1 MVMKNRKQ
9 DILQFTATLVII
21 GLLNI
26 LGSLVHSRFD
36 LTKEG
41 RYSLSDATKNLLSE
55 LDDYIYV
62 EVYLEGEFPAGI
74 ERLSLETR
82 QLLSEFKSQNNL
94 LQFTFINPTESTDEK
109 TRNEIIKQLY
119 EKGISPTSLQVKDGE
134 TYTEKVIIPGAI
146 VKYGGKE
153 VAIQLLKNQIASGP
167 TQNIEQSIRELEY
180 EFTSAI
186 KRLQTPIKQSIAFI
200 TGHGELEDKEIK
212 DLTNSLSEQYSISKV
227 NLREFDLD
235 ASGEADLAKKLKE
248 LKSKK
253 LVLIAKPTETFQNLD
268 KYFIDQYIMNGG
280 KVIWMLDATN
290 ADMDSLA
297 NKGTFLAEA
306 LRGLNLN
313 DQLFKYGVRVNSD
326 LIEDISSSKI
336 PVPVSFVNDIPKWEL
351 RPWRF
356 FPVSI
361 PTSSHPITSNLNA
374 IKFDFVGSIDTVKT
388 SSKIRKTVLLHS
400 SPYTKVG
407 NTPYEVSL
415 QSALDQPIQKQF
427 ANGEHATAV
436 LLEGDFESIFKN
448 RLNALS
454 EKLPFTEL
462 SRTTKMLVISDGDIA
477 QNQIIRGVVLPLGYD
492 NYEKRQYG
500 NKDFILNS
508 IDYLLEED
516 ALIEVRTRELKMRLL
531 DVQKINKERRFW
543 QLINLL
549 IPIALILIFGFIKQY
564 LRKKKYAHEN

>member
-1 MVMKNRKQ
+1 MKNRKQ

-26 LGSLVHSRFD
+26 VGSFVHSRFD

-134 TYTEKVIIPGAI
+134 TYTEKVIVPGAI

-200 TGHGELEDKEIK
+200 TGHGELEDKEIE

-227 NLREFDLD
+227 NLREFDVD

-297 NKGTFLAEA
+297 NKGTFLAQA

-356 FPVSI
+356 FPVCI

-388 SSKIRKTVLLHS
+388 SSTVRKTVLLHS
-400 SPYTKVG
+400 SPYTKVA

-415 QSALDQPIQKQF
+415 QSALDQPIQEQF
-427 ANGEHATAV
+427 ANGEQATAV
-436 LLEGDFESIFKN
+436 LLEGEFESIFKN

-454 EKLPFTEL
+454 KKLPFTEL
-462 SRTTKMLVISDGDIA
+462 SSTTKMLIISDGDIA

-516 ALIEVRTRELKMRLL
+516 ALIDVRTRELKMRLL

-549 IPIALILIFGFIKQY
+549 IPIALILIFGLIKQY

>member
-1 MVMKNRKQ
+1 MKNRKQ

-26 LGSLVHSRFD
+26 VGSFVHSRFD

-94 LQFTFINPTESTDEK
+94 LQYTFINPTESTDEK

-134 TYTEKVIIPGAI
+134 TYTEKVIVPGAI

-200 TGHGELEDKEIK
+200 TGHGELEDKEIE

-227 NLREFDLD
+227 NLREFDVD

-297 NKGTFLAEA
+297 NKGTFLAQA

-356 FPVSI
+356 FPVCI

-388 SSKIRKTVLLHS
+388 SSTVRKTVLLHS
-400 SPYTKVG
+400 SPYTKVA

-415 QSALDQPIQKQF
+415 QSALDQPIQEQF
-427 ANGEHATAV
+427 ANGEQATAV
-436 LLEGDFESIFKN
+436 LLEGEFESIFKN

-454 EKLPFTEL
+454 KKLPFTEL
-462 SRTTKMLVISDGDIA
+462 SSTTKMLVISDGDIA

-516 ALIEVRTRELKMRLL
+516 ALIDVRTRELKMRLL

-549 IPIALILIFGFIKQY
+549 IPIALILIFGLIKQY

>member
-1 MVMKNRKQ
+1 MKNRKQ

>member
-1 MVMKNRKQ
+1 MKNRKQ

-26 LGSLVHSRFD
+26 VGSFVHSRFD

-94 LQFTFINPTESTDEK
+94 LQYTFINPTESTDEK

-134 TYTEKVIIPGAI
+134 TYTEKVIVPGAI

-200 TGHGELEDKEIK
+200 TGHGELEDKEIE

-227 NLREFDLD
+227 NLREFDVD

-297 NKGTFLAEA
+297 NKGTFLAQA

-356 FPVSI
+356 FPVCI

-374 IKFDFVGSIDTVKT
+374 VKFDFVGSIDTVKT
-388 SSKIRKTVLLHS
+388 SSTVRKTVLLHS
-400 SPYTKVG
+400 SPYTKVA

-415 QSALDQPIQKQF
+415 QSALDQPIQEQF
-427 ANGEHATAV
+427 ANGEQATAV
-436 LLEGDFESIFKN
+436 LLEGEFESIFKN

-454 EKLPFTEL
+454 KKLPFTEL
-462 SRTTKMLVISDGDIA
+462 SSTTKMLVISDGDIA

-516 ALIEVRTRELKMRLL
+516 ALIDVRTRELKMRLL
-531 DVQKINKERRFW
+531 DVQKINKERSFW

-549 IPIALILIFGFIKQY
+549 IPIALILIFGLIKQY

>member
-1 MVMKNRKQ
+1 MKNRKQ

-26 LGSLVHSRFD
+26 VGSFVHSRFD

-94 LQFTFINPTESTDEK
+94 LQYTFINPTESTDEK

-134 TYTEKVIIPGAI
+134 TYTEKVIVPGAI

-200 TGHGELEDKEIK
+200 TGHGELEDKEIE

-227 NLREFDLD
+227 NLREFDVD

-297 NKGTFLAEA
+297 NKGTFLAQA

-356 FPVSI
+356 FPVCI

-388 SSKIRKTVLLHS
+388 SSTVRKTVLLHS
-400 SPYTKVG
+400 SPYTKVA

-415 QSALDQPIQKQF
+415 QSALDQPIQEQF
-427 ANGEHATAV
+427 ANGEQATAV
-436 LLEGDFESIFKN
+436 LLEGEFESIFKN

-454 EKLPFTEL
+454 KKLPFTEL
-462 SRTTKMLVISDGDIA
+462 SSTTKMLIISDGDIA

-516 ALIEVRTRELKMRLL
+516 ALIDVRTRELKMRLL
-531 DVQKINKERRFW
+531 DVQKINQERGFW

-549 IPIALILIFGFIKQY
+549 IPIALILIFGLIKQY